1 MSGLEILPIMAI
13 GGSIASATSSVMAGN
28 ERARAARF
36 EAEQYRIQEQSA
48 RTAAI
53 QDETQR
59 REELTSSLEAIQAI
73 RAGRGV
79 GSSSPT
85 ASAIFDSLSSDSSD
99 DILTSRSNYATR
111 ADLSRRAASLS
122 ERRARTSMMTGYLSA
137 AESLGSG
144 VMRAYGGRR

>member
-59 REELTSSLEAIQAI
+59 REEFRRSVP
-73 RAGRGV
+73 GV
-79 GSSSPT
+79 
-85 ASAIFDSLSSDSSD
+85 ASA
-99 DILTSRSNYATR
+99 
-111 ADLSRRAASLS
+111 AAV
-122 ERRARTSMMTGYLSA
+122 RPRARYSI
-137 AESLGSG
+137 
-144 VMRAYGGRR
+144 R